1 MAKELPKRSEVKVE
15 DTWNLKDMYE
25 SDAAWEAELLEI
37 KKLAEEAV
45 KMEGHV
51 AESAQNLLKTLEL
64 DATIDEKL
72 SLAYNYA
79 ERQYDEDTS
88 NTAHQAMAA
97 KIMSMAADISSQ
109 LAFIVPEILAVDEAV
124 LEGFYKEQPKLEL
137 YRKEVAEIQRVKEHK
152 LSTEMEKLVAMTAEM
167 SRVSYD
173 TFNIMDNADMLF
185 PEVEDEDGETV
196 RITHGRFIALLESA
210 NRQVRENTFKKYYST
225 YKQFLNTYAS
235 LYNGQVKQQIF
246 YAKARKYESTLVA
259 SVDANNVSP
268 VVYHNLVDTVNKN
281 LDKLHRYVGLRKKC
295 LGVDE
300 LHMYDIY
307 TPMVSG
313 VAKKIPFEE
322 AKETVL
328 KALAPLGEDY
338 VAKVKEGFESRW
350 IDVYENQGKV
360 SGAYSAGAYGTHPYV
375 LLNYNESLDN
385 MFTLIHEMGHAMHSY
400 YSNSTQPYIYSQ
412 YKIFVAE
419 VASTCNEILLL
430 EYLLKNTTDKKERA
444 YLLNHYLDM
453 FKGTLFRQ
461 TQFAEYEM
469 RSNEMVEKGESL
481 NADNL
486 CELYLDIN
494 KKYYGEEMIS
504 DEEISY
510 EWARIPHFYYDF
522 YVYQYAT
529 SFSAAVAIAHDILR
543 EGGSVVE
550 KYKEF
555 LSGGCS
561 EAPVELLKKVGVDM
575 ESPVPIQAA
584 LDVMGEVI
592 DELEECICD

>member
-185 PEVEDEDGETV
+185 PEVENEDGETV
-196 RITHGRFIALLESA
+196 RITHGRFVALLESA
-210 NRQVRENTFKKYYST
+210 NREVRENTFKKYYST

-575 ESPVPIQAA
+575 ESPAPIQAA

>member
-51 AESAQNLLKTLEL
+51 AESAQNLLKILEL

-185 PEVEDEDGETV
+185 PEVENEDGETV

>member
-185 PEVEDEDGETV
+185 PEVENEDGETV

>member
-51 AESAQNLLKTLEL
+51 ADSAQNLLKTLEL

-124 LEGFYKEQPKLEL
+124 LEGFYKEQPELEL
-137 YRKEVAEIQRVKEHK
+137 YRKEVAEIQRVKEHR

-185 PEVEDEDGETV
+185 PEVEDEDGDTV

-210 NRQVRENTFKKYYST
+210 NRKVRENTFKKYYST

-561 EAPVELLKKVGVDM
+561 EAPVELLKKVGVDI
-575 ESPVPIQAA
+575 ESPAPIQAA
-584 LDVMGEVI
+584 LDVLGEVI
-592 DELEECICD
+592 DELEES

>member
-25 SDAAWEAELLEI
+25 SDAAWEAELDTI
-37 KKLAEEAV
+37 KTLTEEAV

-51 AESAQNLLKTLEL
+51 ADSAKNLLNTLEL
-64 DATIDEKL
+64 DATIDEKI

-97 KIMSMAADISSQ
+97 KIMSMAADISSK
-109 LAFIVPEILAVDEAV
+109 LAFIVPEVLAIEEEE
-124 LEGFYKEQPKLEL
+124 LNCFYNEESGLDL
-137 YRKEVAEIQRVKEHK
+137 YRKEIDEIQRVKEHR
-152 LSTEMEKLVAMTAEM
+152 LSTEMEKMVASTAEM

-173 TFNIMDNADMLF
+173 TFNIMSNADMVF
-185 PEVEDEDGETV
+185 PEIEDEDGEQV
-196 RITHGRFIALLESA
+196 RITHGRFVALLESS
-210 NRQVRENTFKKYYST
+210 NRQVRENTFKQYYSS
-225 YKQFLNTYAS
+225 YKQFLNTFAS

-259 SVDANNVSP
+259 SVDSNNVSP
-268 VVYHNLVDTVNKN
+268 IVYRNLVDTVNKN
-281 LDKLHRYVGLRKKC
+281 LDKLHRYVSLRKKC

-313 VAKKIPFEE
+313 VAKKISFEE

-338 VAKVKEGFESRW
+338 VAKVKEGFENRW

-400 YSNSTQPYIYSQ
+400 YSNEAQPYIYSQ

-469 RSNEMVEKGESL
+469 RTNEMVEKGESL
-481 NADNL
+481 NSENL
-486 CELYLDIN
+486 CDLYLDIN
-494 KKYYGEEMIS
+494 KKYYGQDMIS

-529 SFSAAVAIAHDILR
+529 SFSAAVAIAHDILK
-543 EGGSVVE
+543 EGDLVVA
-550 KYKEF
+550 KYRDF

-561 EAPVELLKKVGVDM
+561 EAPVDLLKKVGVDM
-575 ESPVPIQAA
+575 ESPAPIQAA
-584 LDVMGEVI
+584 LDVMGEVLN
-592 DELEECICD
+592 ELEECLCD